1 VSAPD
6 GYWDER
12 TKNRW
17 FFGYL
22 AFSTGALL
30 VLFSPYLYVLMF
42 AVVLV
47 VVTWPVFTRIRDR
60 VGGRRALAAILTLLL
75 LAVVVFAPLATLIY
89 VFVLQALEFVQ
100 NAIAWVT
107 SPELGGWLTTL
118 QSVHVPE
125 IEERLGTLLGQDVD
139 LVKAVTGPLQSGAL
153 AVLQAAGTF
162 LPGLVN
168 TTVNASIDVVIFLF
182 AAVSLYMEG
191 PRVLRVAKNLSPMDD
206 AYEDQL
212 FSVFRQFAN
221 NMVIGSLA
229 TSALQ
234 GLVAGIGYAIAGVP
248 QVVFLGILT
257 GVGAFIP
264 LVGTAL
270 VWVPVTIYV
279 AATEGIGW
287 AVFVAL
293 WSMVVTASVDNVVKP
308 LILRGGT
315 NIHPLL
321 IFLGVFGGLS
331 WMGVP
336 GVLVGPVVVAFFLA
350 LYTIY
355 ARDFL
360 GQEAIESEAVD
371 ISSTSLFRR
380 VTTTLPGLRR
390 VWGTKPPEGAEA
402 DSEDLTDTLQTVVA
416 VDPEAI
422 PKAEADSEDLID
434 TLQTVVD
441 PAAIPKTEKE
451 EGKE

>member
-1 VSAPD
+1 VSTPRD
-6 GYWDER
+6 YWDEA

-22 AFSTGALL
+22 AFSTGAVL
-30 VLFSPYLYVLMF
+30 VLFSPYLYVLLF
-42 AVVLV
+42 AAVLV
-47 VVTWPVFTRIRDR
+47 VVTWPVFTRILER
-60 VGGRRALAAILTLLL
+60 VRGRRALAAVLTLLL
-75 LAVVVFAPLATLIY
+75 LAVVVFAPLAALIY
-89 VFVLQALEFVQ
+89 VFVLQALVFVQ
-100 NAIAWVT
+100 NAIDWVT
-107 SPELGGWLTTL
+107 SPELGGWLAEL
-118 QSVHVPE
+118 QMVQVPQ
-125 IEERLGTLLGQDVD
+125 IEERLGLLLGQDFD
-139 LVKAVTGPLQSGAL
+139 LVGAVTGPIQSGSL
-153 AVLQAAGTF
+153 AVLQAAGSF
-162 LPGLVN
+162 LPSLVN
-168 TTVNASIDVVIFLF
+168 TTVNVSIDAVIFLF
-182 AAVSLYMEG
+182 AVISLYMEG
-191 PRVLRVAKNLSPMDD
+191 PRVLQVAKNLSPMDD

-234 GLVAGIGYAIAGVP
+234 GLVAGIGYAIVGVP

-279 AATEGIGW
+279 AATAGIGW

-293 WSMVVTASVDNVVKP
+293 WSLVVTASVDNVVKP

-336 GVLVGPVVVAFFLA
+336 GLLVGPVIVAFFLA

-360 GQEAIESEAVD
+360 GQQPAEAEAAEM
-371 ISSTSLFRR
+371 STSLFRR

-390 VWGTKPPEGAEA
+390 VWPSEPLDDAESDSA
-402 DSEDLTDTLQTVVA
+402 DVTDTLQTVVVVEPEDELSA
-416 VDPEAI
+416 VSDQPSAGLE
-422 PKAEADSEDLID
+422 EEDR
-434 TLQTVVD
+434 
-441 PAAIPKTEKE
+441 
-451 EGKE
+451 